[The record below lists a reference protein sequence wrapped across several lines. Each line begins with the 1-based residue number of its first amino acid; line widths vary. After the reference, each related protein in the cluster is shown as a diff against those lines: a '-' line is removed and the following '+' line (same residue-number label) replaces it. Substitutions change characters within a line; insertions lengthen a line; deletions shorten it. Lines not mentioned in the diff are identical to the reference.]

1 MIWTQ
6 MTQIFDH
13 IPDRVL
19 AAILVTK
26 QYSPSEYGVDRNNRL
41 CTLTGIVLSVTE

>member
-19 AAILVTK
+19 ATNLVTK

-41 CTLTGIVLSVTE
+41 CDNNKVVL